1 MSITD
6 IFSFAGV
13 AFSVLFPLINP
24 IGGVPAFSGL
34 TANDTAEFRKSQ
46 ARKTAINVFIILIT
60 FLLIVELLLELFGIS
75 LGVLEIA
82 GGLIVA
88 NTGWKMVN
96 SKADDEHSDTT
107 KGANVDISFMPMAM
121 PILSGPGAIGAVI
134 GLSINA
140 KEIEDYIG
148 FVLGILLIG
157 IVVYLFLLLS
167 LPLMKK
173 LGSKGINVLTRM
185 MGFFILA
192 IAVNLVFEGIMAL
205 IKSHQL

>member
-34 TANDTAEFRKSQ
+34 TTHDTPDFRKQQ
-46 ARKTAINVFIILIT
+46 ARKIAINVFLILIT
-60 FLLIVELLLELFGIS
+60 FLLIGKLLLELFGIS
-75 LGVLEIA
+75 LGVLQVA

-88 NTGWKMVN
+88 NTGWQMVN
-96 SKADDEHSDTT
+96 SKADDEKTSAS
-107 KGANVDISFMPMAM
+107 KVQNVDISFMPMAM

-134 GLSINA
+134 GLATGA
-140 KEIEDYIG
+140 KHYEDYLG
-148 FVLGILLIG
+148 FVIGIFLIG
-157 IVVYLFLLLS
+157 VVTYLFLVLS

-173 LGSKGINVLTRM
+173 LGSTGINVLTRM

-192 IAVNLVFEGIMAL
+192 IAVNLVYQGILAL
-205 IKSHQL
+205 TKVN